1 MHLSLKQRAYQ
12 LIKEK
17 LLNQEFTPG
26 ARIRE
31 DLLAEEI
38 QMSRTPVREA
48 INQLTAEG
56 YIKNISRKG
65 LYCIELTQKEIAD
78 LLSVRKYLEMLSI
91 EQCVEK
97 ITGEDLDELD
107 QYIKLYEEALAE
119 EDFKKCNKYDSAF
132 HMRIAKVTKNQ
143 RLIKFLSEID
153 DFMHIAR
160 AMEKKTMPKDRAEKA
175 LNQHK
180 KILAYVKSGDTE
192 MARKEL
198 INNIYS
204 LGEHLGLG
212 KE

>member
-1 MHLSLKQRAYQ
+1 
-12 LIKEK
+12 
-17 LLNQEFTPG
+17 
-26 ARIRE
+26 
-31 DLLAEEI
+31 
-38 QMSRTPVREA
+38 MS
-48 INQLTAEG
+48 
-56 YIKNISRKG
+56 SRKK
-65 LYCIELTQKEIAD
+65 LRIF
-78 LLSVRKYLEMLSI
+78 SVRSLEMLSI

-204 LGEHLGLG
+204 LEEHLGLG

>member
-17 LLNQEFTPG
+17 LLNQEFSPG

-38 QMSRTPVREA
+38 EMSRTPVREA

-56 YIKNISRKG
+56 FIKNIPRKG
-65 LYCIELTQKEIAD
+65 LYCIEPTQKEIAD
-78 LLSVRKYLEMLSI
+78 LLSVRKYLEMLAI

-107 QYIKLYEEALAE
+107 RYIKLYEEALAV
-119 EDFKKCNKYDSAF
+119 EDFKTCNKYDSAF
-132 HMRIAKVTKNQ
+132 HMGIAKATKNQ

-180 KILAYVKSGDTE
+180 KILAYIRSGEVE
-192 MARKEL
+192 MARKEM
-198 INNIYS
+198 INNIRS
-204 LGEHLGLG
+204 LEEHLGLS
-212 KE
+212 K

>member
-204 LGEHLGLG
+204 LEEHLGLG